1 VQWFCSKKAP
11 ENYGSDKWINAHYDP
26 VAALHS
32 FSHCIV
38 FSDIHADREF
48 KLIVADFGTGTDN
61 IKLKVYKGL

>member
-1 VQWFCSKKAP
+1 VRFFCYRAIEK
-11 ENYGSDKWINAHYDP
+11 YGSDKWISAHYDP

-38 FSDIHADREF
+38 FSDIHADSEF
-48 KLIVADFGTGTDN
+48 KLIVADFGAGIDN